1 MGFWIAAA
9 VLLALAILPL
19 GIRIRYNEAGFFLKV
34 IVGPIKITVFP
45 RRKKLENRKPRE
57 KKSCLP
63 WMKRKTAW
71 HTPNLILEAK
81 STSQSSM
88 NLYTTV

>member
-45 RRKKLENRKPRE
+45 RKKNMETFLYSYSMCTFKQYIQKNS
-57 KKSCLP
+57 KKFNFS
-63 WMKRKTAW
+63 
-71 HTPNLILEAK
+71 IL
-81 STSQSSM
+81 SFYLMCYNQ
-88 NLYTTV
+88 